1 MDSAELI
8 RTIPDF
14 LGRYIEG
21 VEPKPLVPQ
30 VEGLSAGA
38 WSYSL
43 GGIVTTLKFTGEAGE
58 MRVTNGLAIDIPYKT
73 ELTEYVNW
81 LNMKQ
86 MVFGRLFLIGNIP
99 FMSETGDGLCAVLMQ
114 EIFFGEG
121 LSFDFAPSMQNL
133 IETVARMGGQGS
145 RFAPDLVD
153 RYGGRPFTDDDAM
166 ILALQ

>member
-21 VEPKPLVPQ
+21 ADPRPILPPVD
-30 VEGLSAGA
+30 GLAAGA

-43 GGIVTTLKFTGEAGE
+43 DGIVTAVKFTGEAGE
-58 MRVTNGLAIDIPYKT
+58 MRVTNGLAIDIPYKA
-73 ELTEYVNW
+73 EVTEYVNW

-86 MVFGRLFLIGNIP
+86 MVFGRLFLIGNMP

-114 EIFFGEG
+114 EIVFGES

-133 IETVARMGGQGS
+133 IETVARMGGQSS
-145 RFAPDLVD
+145 RFAPDLLD

-166 ILALQ
+166 ILTLH